1 MSDNYSRETLAL
13 HAGQEPDP
21 TTGSRAVPIYQT
33 TSYVFNDHE
42 HAANLFALNEFGNIY
57 SRIMNPTVDVFEKR
71 VAALEGGVLGL
82 AFASGSAAIS
92 AACLN
97 ICRNGQN
104 FVSSLSLYGGTY
116 ALFAHTFKD
125 FGIEARFV
133 DMSVAENVAAAID
146 ENTRFV
152 YLESIGNP
160 ANDVS
165 DFKAIAKIAHDHGIP
180 LIVDNTVTSPILFRP
195 IEHGADIVVHSAT
208 KMIGGHGTAIGG
220 VLVDSGKFD
229 WNNGKFPELTEPN
242 PSYHGMKFY
251 EHFSG
256 IGNISYALKA
266 RVTLLRDTGACLSP
280 FNAFLLLQGL
290 ETIHLRAPRH
300 CENALKVAE
309 YLEAHD
315 AVSWVNYPG
324 LKSHKDHQ
332 RAMTYLPDGQ
342 GAILGFGIK
351 GGKDAATA
359 FINATKLASHL
370 ANVLDAKTL
379 VIHPATTT
387 HQQLSESEQAAAGV
401 TPDYI
406 RISVGIEGINDI
418 LWDLGQALDAS
429 QAG

>member
-1 MSDNYSRETLAL
+1 MSENYSLETLAL
-13 HAGQEPDP
+13 HGGQEPDP

-33 TSYVFNDHE
+33 TSYVFDDHE

-71 VAALEGGVLGL
+71 MAVLEGGVLGL
-82 AFASGSAAIS
+82 AFASGSAAIT

-104 FVSSLSLYGGTY
+104 FVSSPTLYGGTY
-116 ALFAHTFKD
+116 ALFAHTFKN
-125 FGIEARFV
+125 FGIEARFA
-133 DMSVAENVAAAID
+133 DASDPANIAAQID
-146 ENTRFV
+146 DNTRFV

-160 ANDVS
+160 ANDVV
-165 DFKAIAKIAHDHGIP
+165 DFEAIAKIAHDNGIP
-180 LIVDNTVTSPILFRP
+180 LIVDNTVTSPLLFRP
-195 IEHGADIVVHSAT
+195 IDHGADIVVHSAT
-208 KMIGGHGTAIGG
+208 KIIGGHGTSVGG

-229 WNNGKFPELTEPN
+229 WNNGKFPGLTEPN

-256 IGNISYALKA
+256 IGNISYAIKA

-290 ETIHLRAPRH
+290 ETLHLRAPRH
-300 CENALKVAE
+300 CENALKVAQ
-309 YLEAHD
+309 YLEGHD

-324 LKSHKDHQ
+324 LPSHKDHALAQ
-332 RAMTYLPDGQ
+332 RYLPKGQ

-351 GGKDAATA
+351 GGRDAAIK
-359 FINATKLASHL
+359 FINNCKLASHL

-387 HQQLSESEQAAAGV
+387 HQQLSEAEQVAAGV
-401 TPDYI
+401 SPDYI
-406 RISVGIEGINDI
+406 RVSVGIEGIDDI
-418 LWDLGQALDAS
+418 LWDLDQALSAS
-429 QAG
+429 QG

>member
-1 MSDNYSRETLAL
+1 MSDNYSLETLAL

-33 TSYVFNDHE
+33 TSYVFHDHE

-82 AFASGSAAIS
+82 AFASGSAAIT

-97 ICRNGQN
+97 ICKHGQN
-104 FVSSLSLYGGTY
+104 FVSSQSLYGGTY
-116 ALFAHTFKD
+116 NLFAHTFND

-133 DMSVAENVAAAID
+133 DVGSPDAVAAAID
-146 ENTRFV
+146 DQTRFV
-152 YLESIGNP
+152 FLESIGNP
-160 ANDVS
+160 ANDVA
-165 DFKAIAKIAHDHGIP
+165 DFAAIAKIAHDHGIP
-180 LIVDNTVTSPILFRP
+180 LIVDNTVTSPMLFRP

-208 KMIGGHGTAIGG
+208 KMIGGHGTSIGG
-220 VLVDSGKFD
+220 VVVDSGKFD

-256 IGNISYALKA
+256 IGNISYILKA

-280 FNAFLLLQGL
+280 FNAFLLLQGI
-290 ETIHLRAPRH
+290 ETLHLRAPRH
-300 CENALKVAE
+300 CENTLRVAQF
-309 YLEAHD
+309 LEDHD

-324 LKSHKDHQ
+324 LKSHKDY
-332 RAMTYLPDGQ
+332 AMAQKYLPDGQ

-351 GGKDAATA
+351 GGKDAAIT
-359 FINATKLASHL
+359 FINACKLASHL

-387 HQQLSESEQAAAGV
+387 HQQLSVSEQTAAGV

-406 RISVGIEGINDI
+406 RVSVGIEGIEDI

-429 QAG
+429 QA